1 AIITMEHKGYLL
13 VLVSG
18 LGTFIRTGNPR
29 FFNEMCQI
37 WSELIHIKRRSGDPV
52 DSLVN
57 CFI

>member
-1 AIITMEHKGYLL
+1 MEHEGYLL

-37 WSELIHIKRRSGDPV
+37 WSELIHLMQR
-52 DSLVN
+52 
-57 CFI
+57 